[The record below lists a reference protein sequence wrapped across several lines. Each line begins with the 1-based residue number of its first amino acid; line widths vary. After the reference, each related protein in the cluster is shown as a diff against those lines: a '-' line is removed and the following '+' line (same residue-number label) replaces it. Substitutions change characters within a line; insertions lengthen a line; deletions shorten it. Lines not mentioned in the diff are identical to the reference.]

1 MPDARLAV
9 HGSDELDGHER
20 VEAEADQR
28 AFEVEPIGQGVEHAG
43 GAFGHVPLERGAA
56 LGGWRGLPRAGLGS
70 MNSTARV
77 RGARGFFE
85 RWPQHR
91 GGRRDQRRLR
101 LGGDGLCVLGLRGLG
116 F

>member
-43 GAFGHVPLERGAA
+43 GAFGHVPLERGGRR
-56 LGGWRGLPRAGLGS
+56 L
-70 MNSTARV
+70 ARV
-77 RGARGFFE
+77 AARRTREHEFDRASQGSA
-85 RWPQHR
+85 RLLRALAPTPWRAP
-91 GGRRDQRRLR
+91 GPAPVAVRR
-101 LGGDGLCVLGLRGLG
+101 
-116 F
+116 